1 MNSRNSLRLIS
12 GFKEPAAS
20 GGGAGWLGL
29 RRWCLTGALLF
40 FWTAAV
46 DAGPVLDSAN
56 ALYTRG
62 KLTESVAMYKKAL
75 SAGENPVLCYY
86 NCANAYFQLD
96 SLARALAF
104 YRQCIN
110 TAPDFVKARLNLAII
125 YYMLGDLGKCIAASK
140 QTLRMEPD
148 NRKMRLVLAAA
159 FEKSGAVPE
168 AAAEYEFLANNH
180 PDMVET
186 YLALGEIYR
195 RLNDYETAVRW
206 LGEYPHTGQHYPY
219 VLLLIADIYDQAG
232 DLPRTLFYLQKSF
245 EKDTKEKY
253 TFFRIVQ
260 VHKRMGN
267 DFVALETAMEGMR
280 LFPDFPD
287 LALEAGN
294 IAFNRGQLEQA
305 EFCYG
310 KAYALGSPGAV
321 VGLENVKI
329 VRAQKA
335 LGPQEGHA
343 E

>member
-1 MNSRNSLRLIS
+1 LNSRNSLLIIGS
-12 GFKEPAAS
+12 F
-20 GGGAGWLGL
+20 
-29 RRWCLTGALLF
+29 F
-40 FWTAAV
+40 FWGAAV
-46 DAGPVLDSAN
+46 VYAGPALDSAN
-56 ALYTRG
+56 ALYTKG

-75 SAGENPVLCYY
+75 TVGENPVLCYY

-96 SLARALAF
+96 SLSRALAF

-110 TAPDFVKARLNLAII
+110 AAPDFVKARLNLAII
-125 YYMLGDLGKCIAASK
+125 YYMLGDLGRCIAASK

-148 NRKMRLVLAAA
+148 NQKMRLVLAAA

-168 AAAEYEFLANNH
+168 AAAEYEFLANKH
-180 PDMVET
+180 PDMIET

-195 RLNDYETAVRW
+195 TLNDYETAVEW
-206 LGEYPHTGQHYPY
+206 LSEYPHTGQHYPY

-232 DLPRTLFYLQKSF
+232 DLPRVLFYLQKSYDIDN
-245 EKDTKEKY
+245 KNKY
-253 TFFRIVQ
+253 TFYRIVQ
-260 VHKRMGN
+260 TQKRMGN
-267 DFVALETAMEGMR
+267 DFVALETALEGMVQ
-280 LFPDFPD
+280 FPDFAD

-294 IAFNRGQLEQA
+294 IAFNRGKLEQA
-305 EFCYG
+305 EFCYA

-335 LGPQEGHA
+335 LGLGEGSD